1 MKILIADDEDYTR
14 EGLME
19 SIDWDEFGID
29 EVMQASNG
37 QEALKIA
44 KWFHP
49 DIVLTDIRMP
59 KMDGI
64 DFAAELLENSRES
77 RVIFI
82 SGYMEIE
89 YLKSAIRLSVVDYI
103 EKPIDLAALKK
114 ALAKAVSEIRETR
127 RNQAAVENQRDIQQQ
142 TLVSLLCSKESD
154 TRTVEK
160 LAREIG
166 FPLNTC
172 YVCIFAQHPAK
183 EPPQEKDMEKIL
195 EILQSRQ
202 GKALGRYDKEKRQFQ
217 MILSMQQGKQYQVM
231 PVCADLLDTVPG
243 WWIGAGMEAGD
254 YRRICKSCRTASTA
268 VNCAF
273 YQPEQR
279 VFRINEDVLRKSTI
293 EPGVY
298 GEFLQILS
306 GPPNRL
312 RKWFQELFGELRKN
326 IYCPKEQVYT
336 LMASL
341 LLGLYRKY
349 PELYGQH
356 PAISSEEQVQPVLT
370 GMESVQELESFLYE
384 LLSWIQERSE
394 EMEGYSRIVQGAID
408 YVAQHYGEK
417 DLSVAQIAD
426 HLHFSPAY
434 LNVLFKQ
441 EMKVTIKQYLSSYR
455 LDRARRLLEDDYFK
469 VTEIAEKCGY
479 TNANYFAKVFREAMG
494 MTPAEFRKQRE

>member
-1 MKILIADDEDYTR
+1 
-14 EGLME
+14 
-19 SIDWDEFGID
+19 
-29 EVMQASNG
+29 
-37 QEALKIA
+37 
-44 KWFHP
+44 
-49 DIVLTDIRMP
+49 
-59 KMDGI
+59 
-64 DFAAELLENSRES
+64 
-77 RVIFI
+77 
-82 SGYMEIE
+82 
-89 YLKSAIRLSVVDYI
+89 
-103 EKPIDLAALKK
+103 
-114 ALAKAVSEIRETR
+114 
-127 RNQAAVENQRDIQQQ
+127 
-142 TLVSLLCSKESD
+142 
-154 TRTVEK
+154 
-160 LAREIG
+160 
-166 FPLNTC
+166 
-172 YVCIFAQHPAK
+172 
-183 EPPQEKDMEKIL
+183 MEKIL

-231 PVCADLLDTVPG
+231 PICADLLEAFPG

-254 YRRICKSCRTASTA
+254 HRRICKSCRTASTA
-268 VNCAF
+268 VHCAF

-394 EMEGYSRIVQGAID
+394 EREGYSRIVQGAID
-408 YVAQHYGEK
+408 
-417 DLSVAQIAD
+417 
-426 HLHFSPAY
+426 
-434 LNVLFKQ
+434 
-441 EMKVTIKQYLSSYR
+441 
-455 LDRARRLLEDDYFK
+455 
-469 VTEIAEKCGY
+469 
-479 TNANYFAKVFREAMG
+479 
-494 MTPAEFRKQRE
+494 